1 MQADVQYGTL
11 TTRCRH
17 APPDLKHRDMSRH
30 KQNKVTEQRLPSRDL
45 RVLTQLF
52 SFLRPYRSAVLG
64 AALALLVAAAA
75 VLGFGLV
82 LQRVV
87 DQGLSSG
94 SQAALNQALLL
105 FLLVVTVMSVSVA
118 ARVYLVTWIGERVV
132 ADIRK
137 AVFARVLKLEP
148 GFFEVTRTGE
158 VISRLTTDTSL
169 LQVVVGSTLA
179 IAVRNALL
187 ISGGLVMLTIT
198 SGKLALLVLLGVP
211 VAVIPLWLLGHRVRR
226 LSRSSQDR
234 IADIGAVIDEV
245 LYGIRTVQAFCHERI
260 DEQQYGGQV
269 EAAFDAA
276 IRRTRVS
283 ALLTAT
289 VMLFTFVAVSI
300 VLWVGGHDVLAG
312 RISGGQLSAFVFYA
326 LLVAGSVGALSEV
339 AGDLLRAAGATERL
353 LELLNTEPKISHPLA
368 PVALPEPALGE
379 VQVSNVTFH
388 YPSRPAS
395 PALSELSL
403 TVQPGQKV
411 ALVGPSGAGK
421 STVLQLLL
429 RFYDPDSG
437 VIRFDG
443 VDIREADL
451 QQLRQRMA
459 LVPQDPV
466 IFGTSARENIRYGFA
481 GVSDADVRRAAEA
494 AHATE
499 FLDLLPQGIDTFLGE
514 RGIRLSGGQRQRI
527 AIARA
532 ILRDPAVLLLD
543 EATSSLDAE
552 SERLVQDA
560 LEQLMQGRTTLI
572 IAHRLATVRKV
583 DQILVM
589 DRGRIVASGRHDELV
604 AEHGLYARLAALQ
617 FRDLPQPS
625 SEPAMGHT

>member
-1 MQADVQYGTL
+1 MPRNKQ
-11 TTRCRH
+11 H
-17 APPDLKHRDMSRH
+17 AT
-30 KQNKVTEQRLPSRDL
+30 TEQRPASRDL
-45 RVLTQLF
+45 RVLVQLF
-52 SFLRPYRSAVLG
+52 TFLRPYRRAVL
-64 AALALLVAAAA
+64 AAVIALLLAAAA
-75 VLGFGLV
+75 VLGFGVV

-94 SQAALNQALLL
+94 SSAALNQALLL
-105 FLLVVTVMSVSVA
+105 FLVVVTVMAASVA

-148 GFFEVTRTGE
+148 AFFEVTRTGE
-158 VISRLTTDTSL
+158 VISRLITDTSL

-187 ISGGLVMLTIT
+187 ISGGLVMLAIT
-198 SGKLALLVLLGVP
+198 SGKLVLLVLLGVP
-211 VAVIPLWLLGHRVRR
+211 VAVIPLWLLGHRVRS

-234 IADIGAVIDEV
+234 IADIGSLVDEV

-260 DEQQYGGQV
+260 DQRRYGEQV
-269 EAAFDAA
+269 ESAFHAA

-289 VMLFTFVAVSI
+289 VMLFTFVAISI

-312 RISGGQLSAFVFYA
+312 RLTGGQLSAFVFYA

-339 AGDLLRAAGATERL
+339 AGELLRAAGATERL
-353 LELLNTEPKISHPLA
+353 LELLNTEPLISPPSVA
-368 PVALPEPALGE
+368 VALPEPARGE
-379 VQVSNVTFH
+379 VQFRNVTFR
-388 YPSRPAS
+388 YPSRPDS

-403 TVQPGQKV
+403 SLQPGQKV

-421 STVLQLLL
+421 STLLQLLL
-429 RFYDPDSG
+429 RFYDPDAG

-443 VDIREADL
+443 VDIRDADP
-451 QQLRQRMA
+451 QQLRGRMA
-459 LVPQDPV
+459 LVAQEPV
-466 IFGTSARENIRYGFA
+466 IFGADAWENIRYGFP

-494 AHATE
+494 AHAAE
-499 FLDLLPQGIDTFLGE
+499 FLDRLPQGFDTFLGE

-560 LEQLMQGRTTLI
+560 LEQLMQARTTLI

-589 DRGRIVASGRHDELV
+589 DGGRIVASGRHDELV
-604 AEHGLYARLAALQ
+604 TEHGLYARLAALQ
-617 FRDLPQPS
+617 FR
-625 SEPAMGHT
+625 EPAEPLAALLP

>member
-1 MQADVQYGTL
+1 MP
-11 TTRCRH
+11 R
-17 APPDLKHRDMSRH
+17 S
-30 KQNKVTEQRLPSRDL
+30 KQNAMVEQRPSSRDL
-45 RVLTQLF
+45 RVLVQLL
-52 SFLRPYRSAVLG
+52 SFLRPYRAAVLG
-64 AALALLVAAAA
+64 AAIALLVAAAA
-75 VLGFGLV
+75 VLGFGVV
-82 LQRVV
+82 LQGVV
-87 DQGLSSG
+87 DEGLSSG
-94 SQAALNQALLL
+94 SGAALKRALLL
-105 FLLVVTVMSVSVA
+105 FLIVVTVMAASVA

-137 AVFARVLKLEP
+137 AVFGQVLRLEP
-148 GFFEVTRTGE
+148 AFFEVTRTGE

-187 ISGGLVMLTIT
+187 IGGGLVMLSIT

-234 IADIGAVIDEV
+234 IADIGALIDEV

-260 DEQQYGGQV
+260 DRRRYGERV
-269 EAAFDAA
+269 EAAFQAA
-276 IRRTRVS
+276 VRRTRVS

-289 VMLFTFVAVSI
+289 VMLFTFCAVSL

-312 RISGGQLSAFVFYA
+312 RLSGGQLSAFVFYA

-353 LELLNTEPKISHPLA
+353 LELLNTEPLISAPA
-368 PVALPEPALGE
+368 VPVALPDPARGQLE
-379 VQVSNVTFH
+379 LDKVTFR
-388 YPSRPAS
+388 YPSRPDS

-403 TVQPGQKV
+403 TLKPGQKV
-411 ALVGPSGAGK
+411 ALVGVSGAGK
-421 STVLQLLL
+421 STLLQLLL
-429 RFYDPDSG
+429 RFYDPAAG

-443 VDIREADL
+443 VDIREADPR
-451 QQLRQRMA
+451 QLRRRMA

-466 IFGTSARENIRYGFA
+466 IFGADAWENIGYGMT
-481 GVSDADVRRAAEA
+481 GVSDEDVRRAAEA
-494 AHATE
+494 AHAAE
-499 FLDLLPQGIDTFLGE
+499 FLEQLPQGFDTFLGE

-560 LEQLMQGRTTLI
+560 LEQLMQDRTTLI

-583 DQILVM
+583 DRILVM
-589 DRGRIVASGRHDELV
+589 DQGRIVASGRHDELV
-604 AEHGLYARLAALQ
+604 SEHGLYARLAALQ
-617 FRDLPQPS
+617 FRDAAEPQLEAASKAAKAAAQP
-625 SEPAMGHT
+625 GRY

>member
-1 MQADVQYGTL
+1 MPKNNLNTIA
-11 TTRCRH
+11 
-17 APPDLKHRDMSRH
+17 
-30 KQNKVTEQRLPSRDL
+30 EQRPINRDL
-45 RVLTQLF
+45 RILKQLF
-52 SFLRPYRSAVLG
+52 TFLRPYRLPLLG
-64 AALALLVAAAA
+64 AVVALLVAAAT
-75 VLGFGLV
+75 VLGFGIV

-94 SQAALNQALLL
+94 SGTALNQALVL
-105 FLLVVTVMSVSVA
+105 FLIVVTVMAASVA

-137 AVFARVLKLEP
+137 AVFAQVLKLEP
-148 GFFEVTRTGE
+148 AFFEVTRTGE

-169 LQVVVGSTLA
+169 LQIVVGSTLA

-187 ISGGLVMLTIT
+187 ISGGLVMLAIT

-211 VAVIPLWLLGHRVRR
+211 IAVVPLWLLGHRVRS
-226 LSRSSQDR
+226 LSRNTQDR
-234 IADIGAVIDEV
+234 IADLGAFIDEV
-245 LYGIRTVQAFCHERI
+245 LYGIRTVQAFCHERT
-260 DEQQYGGQV
+260 DYRRYCDQV
-269 EAAFDAA
+269 EAAFTAA
-276 IRRTRVS
+276 IQRTRIS

-289 VMLFTFVAVSI
+289 VMVFTFGAISI

-312 RISGGQLSAFVFYA
+312 HISGGQLSAFVFYA

-353 LELLNTEPKISHPLA
+353 LELLNTKPRISPPVEPVSFSE
-368 PVALPEPALGE
+368 PVRGE
-379 VQVSNVTFH
+379 VQLNAVNFR
-388 YPSRPAS
+388 YPSRPDS
-395 PALSELSL
+395 LALSALSL
-403 TVQPGQKV
+403 TLEPGQKV

-437 VIRFDG
+437 TIRFDG
-443 VDIREADL
+443 VDIREADP
-451 QQLRQRMA
+451 QQLRRRMA

-466 IFGTSARENIRYGFA
+466 IFSADAWENIRYGFPD
-481 GVSDADVRRAAEA
+481 VSDADVRHAAEA
-494 AHATE
+494 AHAAE
-499 FLDLLPQGIDTFLGE
+499 FLDQLPQGFNTFLGE

-560 LEQLMQGRTTLI
+560 LERLMQARTTLI
-572 IAHRLATVRKV
+572 IAHRLATVRQV
-583 DQILVM
+583 DQILVL

-604 AEHGLYARLAALQ
+604 AENGLYARLAALQ
-617 FRDLPQPS
+617 FREHSQS
-625 SEPAMGHT
+625 AMEVASIGSNR